1 MSLNDDSESNV
12 REGIQNL
19 ELLTDL
25 RETSWRKVMLF
36 WLDLLLL
43 NMVWTCAFM
52 LMCLYGF
59 WSLVLECTHVRVIQL
74 SCHGKWWEPG
84 KKLRR
89 NLSLSNRKIFR
100 GIWCHDCRHITLSC
114 HDMDLDKTYHTS
126 EIIRMDQTLKGGQR
140 SIRWW
145 NCESCSVRMSLTAS
159 SFCADLS

>member
-1 MSLNDDSESNV
+1 MSLNDDGESNV
-12 REGIQNL
+12 LEGIQNL

-25 RETSWRKVMLF
+25 RETLWIKVEVVLD
-36 WLDLLLL
+36 WLVCGTCHVLSFVAW
-43 NMVWTCAFM
+43 NMELDVVSDFM
-52 LMCLYGF
+52 NMWYE
-59 WSLVLECTHVRVIQL
+59 WL

-126 EIIRMDQTLKGGQR
+126 EIIRMDQTLKEGQR

>member
-52 LMCLYGF
+52 LMCLYWF